1 MRISIV
7 ELYKFEKFCNYNMN
21 SGSVKKSTI
30 LNADLER
37 VWSKI
42 SKITKLDW
50 VQGQKSTKF
59 LGEKKSGIG
68 AKRLISFEDGTDVEE
83 HIVGWKPKEY
93 FSYIAVSGLP
103 LDGYHATISI
113 EKNKLKSV
121 KITWESYFASK
132 SNKNEFEE
140 FIVFLSNFY
149 TQSLK
154 NLKKRF

>member
-7 ELYKFEKFCNYNMN
+7 ELYKFEKFCDYNMN
-21 SGSVKKSTI
+21 SGSVKKSIIINT
-30 LNADLER
+30 DLER
-37 VWSKI
+37 AWSKI
-42 SKITKLDW
+42 SKIIKLDW

-103 LDGYHATISI
+103 LDAYHATISI

-132 SNKNEFEE
+132 SKKNEFEE

-149 TQSLK
+149 AQSLK
-154 NLKKRF
+154 NLKNEF

>member
-1 MRISIV
+1 
-7 ELYKFEKFCNYNMN
+7 MN

-103 LDGYHATISI
+103 LDAYHATISI

-132 SNKNEFEE
+132 SKKNEFEE

-149 TQSLK
+149 AQSLK
-154 NLKKRF
+154 NLKNEF